1 MNWKKALLVAGLCTV
16 CTVGISQADN
26 RLADVKPSD
35 WAYQALM
42 TLEKHGALT
51 DTKGLNLGTQVYTR
65 YELTPLVADIV
76 ERRETMND
84 TDKNIAIRLYSE
96 FREDLMQY
104 NRDQEI
110 REGKRGEDAI
120 SQGQQPALTR
130 EEIAEKMKHF
140 EVDSS
145 KVQTGGDVRLRFDNR
160 GRSDARARV
169 GVVISSSGVAAPD
182 ALYDKVGKQA
192 IAQADEEAAKSRE
205 KFQENRARIEAEEKA
220 EQAKADKAAAKAQA
234 KADKEAA
241 KAQAKADKAAAKA
254 QAKADKEAAKEQ
266 GKSGNKESG
275 VQAQSGPVVQEVQ
288 EAAQADAANNGGANA
303 DAKPVNPN
311 SAAESASAAQ

>member
-220 EQAKADKAAAKAQA
+220 EQAKQDKAAAKAQA
-234 KADKEAA
+234 KAE
-241 KAQAKADKAAAKA
+241 
-254 QAKADKEAAKEQ
+254 
-266 GKSGNKESG
+266 
-275 VQAQSGPVVQEVQ
+275 
-288 EAAQADAANNGGANA
+288 
-303 DAKPVNPN
+303 
-311 SAAESASAAQ
+311 

>member
-104 NRDQEI
+104 NLDQEI

-220 EQAKADKAAAKAQA
+220 EQAKQDKAAAKAQA

-266 GKSGNKESG
+266 GKSGNKETG
-275 VQAQSGPVVQEVQ
+275 AQAQPGPVVQG
-288 EAAQADAANNGGANA
+288 AAQADAANNGEANA

>member
-1 MNWKKALLVAGLCTV
+1 MTMNWRKALLVAGLCTV
-16 CTVGISQADN
+16 CTVGVSQADN

-42 TLEKHGALT
+42 ILEKHGALT
-51 DTKGLNLGTQVYTR
+51 DTQGLNLGTQVYTR
-65 YELTPLVADIV
+65 YELTPLVADV
-76 ERRETMND
+76 VDRRETMND

-96 FREDLMQY
+96 FRDDLMQY

-130 EEIAEKMKHF
+130 EEIEEKMKHF

-145 KVQTGGDVRLRFDNR
+145 KVQNGGDVLLRFDNHGKNDMR
-160 GRSDARARV
+160 TRV
-169 GVVISSSGVAAPD
+169 GVVISSNGVAAPD

-192 IAQADEEAAKSRE
+192 IAKADEEAAKSRE
-205 KFQENRARIEAEEKA
+205 KFKENRARIEAEEAAEKA
-220 EQAKADKAAAKAQA
+220 KSDKEAAKAQA

-241 KAQAKADKAAAKA
+241 KAQAKADKAAAKTQA
-254 QAKADKEAAKEQ
+254 QGDKAAAKSGAEGADVQ
-266 GKSGNKESG
+266 TKSG
-275 VQAQSGPVVQEVQ
+275 QPAQ
-288 EAAQADAANNGGANA
+288 EAPKDNGAGANNGQADGNTGEKTVDPNGTLAENTPNA
-303 DAKPVNPN
+303 
-311 SAAESASAAQ
+311 Q

>member
-1 MNWKKALLVAGLCTV
+1 MNWRKALLVAGLCTV
-16 CTVGISQADN
+16 CTMGISQADN
-26 RLADVKPSD
+26 RLADVQPSD

-65 YELTPLVADIV
+65 YELTPLVADVV

-104 NRDQEI
+104 NRDEEI
-110 REGKRGEDAI
+110 RAGKRGNDAL
-120 SQGQQPALTR
+120 SQGEQPALTR

-140 EVDSS
+140 EIDSS
-145 KVQTGGDVRLRFDNR
+145 KVQTGGDVRLRFNNR
-160 GRSDARARV
+160 GKNDMRTRV
-169 GVVISSSGVAAPD
+169 GVVISSNGVAAPD

-192 IAQADEEAAKSRE
+192 IEKADEEAAKSRE
-205 KFQENRARIEAEEKA
+205 KFKENRARIEAEEKA
-220 EQAKADKAAAKAQA
+220 EQAKVDKENAKAQA

-241 KAQAKADKAAAKA
+241 KAK
-254 QAKADKEAAKEQ
+254 AKADKEAAKAQAEAPKDSA
-266 GKSGNKESG
+266 KSQPKAEMDTAKE
-275 VQAQSGPVVQEVQ
+275 QAQSGQAVQETKPD
-288 EAAQADAANNGGANA
+288 ADSAPNAQ
-303 DAKPVNPN
+303 
-311 SAAESASAAQ
+311 

>member
-220 EQAKADKAAAKAQA
+220 EQAKQDKAAAKAQA

-254 QAKADKEAAKEQ
+254 QAKADKEAAKAQ
-266 GKSGNKESG
+266 GKSGNEATDA
-275 VQAQSGPVVQEVQ
+275 QAQPGPVVQG
-288 EAAQADAANNGGANA
+288 AAQADAANNGEANA